1 MGKPQG
7 LALFTDIRLGVMN
20 GLSFEEIEKEVIR
33 PALVNEQLGSF
44 SSSTIESAIKAIRQE
59 LSDQK

>member
-1 MGKPQG
+1 
-7 LALFTDIRLGVMN
+7 MN